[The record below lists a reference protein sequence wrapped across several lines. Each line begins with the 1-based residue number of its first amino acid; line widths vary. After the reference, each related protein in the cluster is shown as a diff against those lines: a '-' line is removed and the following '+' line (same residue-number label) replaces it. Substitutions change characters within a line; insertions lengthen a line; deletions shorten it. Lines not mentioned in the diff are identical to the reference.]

1 MVYAGRMYKR
11 KIWLSNWTPDRVID
25 HVVASRRL
33 TDGNGGAIPRRVG
46 EIVDDRKS
54 PYVPLPK
61 DIEKQKLFA
70 RQSITIRLHCV
81 LSRSN
86 QVCI

>member
-1 MVYAGRMYKR
+1 M
-11 KIWLSNWTPDRVID
+11 ID
-25 HVVASRRL
+25 HFVARTSSLPVVLA
-33 TDGNGGAIPRRVG
+33 DGNDGAIPRRFG
-46 EIVDDRKS
+46 ETVDDRKS

-70 RQSITIRLHCV
+70 RQSITIRLRCV

-86 QVCI
+86 